1 MRKED
6 RVERSWRHRGQM
18 GEAQKRKL
26 QETCEEVG
34 QVLGWGLLLAL
45 IQFPGSRVDGNSVE
59 SEGLRSSHCMH
70 SHTPTETSNKAISVG
85 EGLPTH

>member
-6 RVERSWRHRGQM
+6 RVERSWRRWGQM
-18 GEAQKRKL
+18 GEAQAQKRKL

-45 IQFPGSRVDGNSVE
+45 IQFPGSRVDGNSAE

-70 SHTPTETSNKAISVG
+70 SHTPTETSKQSHQCG
-85 EGLPTH
+85 